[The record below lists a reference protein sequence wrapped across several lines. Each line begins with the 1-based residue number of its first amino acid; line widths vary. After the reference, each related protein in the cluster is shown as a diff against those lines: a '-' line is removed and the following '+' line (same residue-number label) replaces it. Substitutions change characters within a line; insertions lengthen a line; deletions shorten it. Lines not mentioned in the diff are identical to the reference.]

1 MDKETWRNHPLYK
14 LSAGELQ
21 QKCKEHNLPF
31 KGPKFVLT
39 KAIAQSRGEVHP
51 QEFKVN
57 YHGNLEG
64 LPKTVAAL
72 KKLPIAC
79 LQFILKMHNQPI
91 TGDKDNLVL
100 RLFLLRNGRGHLVS
114 YWEVRE
120 ITKIIGM
127 TKKAILH
134 QIQEE
139 VLNLSEVRCKRK
151 YSTTT
156 AKKSVILPTED
167 SCTTETLPN
176 LLDPLLRHLQA
187 VASVNKETTEGVQSI
202 KRYLIQEGSPEQ
214 GDYESLFEIGKK
226 VNIKWTADEIG
237 DSGWRPGWYVAEVQS
252 ASMDTDEISVV
263 YLSEPDVVYTIEVTP
278 LLAQGKLV
286 PR

>member
-1 MDKETWRNHPLYK
+1 
-14 LSAGELQ
+14 
-21 QKCKEHNLPF
+21 
-31 KGPKFVLT
+31 
-39 KAIAQSRGEVHP
+39 
-51 QEFKVN
+51 
-57 YHGNLEG
+57 
-64 LPKTVAAL
+64 
-72 KKLPIAC
+72 
-79 LQFILKMHNQPI
+79 MHNQPI
-91 TGDKDNLVL
+91 TGNKDNLVL

-139 VLNLSEVRCKRK
+139 VLNLSEVRRKRK

-226 VNIKWTADEIG
+226 VKIKWTADEIG

-252 ASMDTDEISVV
+252 ASMDTDEISIV